1 MSTVLVYVTVPTREE
16 AIAIARSLV
25 EARLAASANVLPT
38 ATSFYWWQ
46 GKLEER
52 SEALLFLKT
61 RPDLVERV
69 VAAVKTVHS
78 YACPCVL
85 ALPIS
90 DGNPDYFEWIAKET
104 KQ

>member
-1 MSTVLVYVTVPTREE
+1 MRV
-16 AIAIARSLV
+16 
-25 EARLAASANVLPT
+25 
-38 ATSFYWWQ
+38 YWWQ
-46 GKLEER
+46 GKLKER